1 MPHSLTENNRTDL
14 AHSQKGIVPMLYN
27 PSWKL
32 EIKSDPFSLESL
44 IAWLEKQPGERF
56 YDFYDVHNC
65 MLGQWVRSVDK
76 KARSMDSVTDSAT
89 YNVRGREVNL
99 RPLYDIAN
107 GGKQFDTFGA
117 ALKRARAARG

>member
-1 MPHSLTENNRTDL
+1 
-14 AHSQKGIVPMLYN
+14 MLYD
-27 PSWKL
+27 PKWEV

-44 IAWLEKQPGERF
+44 IAWLEKQPAHKV
-56 YDFYDVHNC
+56 YDFFDTHNC

-76 KARSMDSVTDSAT
+76 KARSMDGAIDSAT
-89 YNVRGREVNL
+89 YNVRGHEVNL
-99 RPLYDIAN
+99 RPLCDVAN